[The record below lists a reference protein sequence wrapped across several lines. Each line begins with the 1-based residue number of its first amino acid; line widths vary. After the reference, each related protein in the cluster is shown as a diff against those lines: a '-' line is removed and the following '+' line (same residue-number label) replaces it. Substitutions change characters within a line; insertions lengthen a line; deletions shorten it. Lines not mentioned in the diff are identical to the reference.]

1 MTDYNQFFP
10 LPSWMAAA
18 LPNALANPDALR
30 PASVAG
36 ANVDEVADN
45 MSACDLATH
54 DPLVETLRSH
64 ISSPQGPR
72 NFYEILKV
80 PRAASGR
87 TITEAHVEQLV
98 SIPFVAEYMERYVRA
113 AATEWDALWCSFR
126 HFQRNPAGGKAR
138 YEELMHAHA
147 KMRTGDASDQ
157 CYEVLGVTRRADPNV
172 AGRALKVKLLQIP
185 RCDLAILLYPGAMS
199 CPSCDAEQPSPTSG
213 NLERWEQ
220 VRVADYILVMIFHPK
235 GNFTMRIWMRIQTL
249 PANGGRHGGAYCD
262 GEWAHRLWKKM
273 HLKGVSIGSATRTGV
288 HARS

>member
-1 MTDYNQFFP
+1 
-10 LPSWMAAA
+10 MAAA

-126 HFQRNPAGGKAR
+126 HFRRNPAGGKAR

-199 CPSCDAEQPSPTSG
+199 CRCCDAEQPSPTSG
-213 NLERWEQ
+213 DLERWEQ
-220 VRVADYILVMIFHPK
+220 VRVADYILGDDFSSERIFYDEDLDADPD
-235 GNFTMRIWMRIQTL
+235 
-249 PANGGRHGGAYCD
+249 PASQWRATRRCILRWRMGTPS
-262 GEWAHRLWKKM
+262 WTKM